1 MVLRQEAEHPPYYLP
16 PPTLSKVKQWRF
28 IPKDWNSKIRIAG
41 QLRQGCCTLPRLHIS
56 RSRSQET
63 SLITHA
69 QKRLLGGQ
77 RGIRSRSVLSRFLF
91 SEICLGQQ
99 MHAHTWEDPKIYQ
112 IWTVNQAN
120 QSDWLKGTWKK
131 YVRKVIK
138 TATRVQLSDSL
149 SLSLSLPTCLST
161 HIVFSPL
168 KIILLVLL
176 LSVFVGILFCKA

>member
-1 MVLRQEAEHPPYYLP
+1 M
-16 PPTLSKVKQWRF
+16 
-28 IPKDWNSKIRIAG
+28 IRIAG

-120 QSDWLKGTWKK
+120 QNDQPKENQKK
-131 YVRKVIK
+131 CPVKVIQI
-138 TATRVQLSDSL
+138 TRSVQFRDSPSDSAYV
-149 SLSLSLPTCLST
+149 PT
-161 HIVFSPL
+161 HIYCT
-168 KIILLVLL
+168 
-176 LSVFVGILFCKA
+176 LFPPNKYLTCFTIFCLCGNSFLQS